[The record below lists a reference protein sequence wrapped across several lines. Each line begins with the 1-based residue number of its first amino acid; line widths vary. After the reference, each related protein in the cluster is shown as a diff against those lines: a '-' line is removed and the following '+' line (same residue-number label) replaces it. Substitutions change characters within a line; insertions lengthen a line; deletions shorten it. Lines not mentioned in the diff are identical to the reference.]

1 MYCVKY
7 EHGETGRYFLTENEV
22 EREFCDS
29 FEHFYGICIEDFTK
43 FISKNTLE
51 DVLNIL
57 ETHIIKVEDDIWT
70 KAVAEI
76 LAFSCGRSD
85 EVCLCSK
92 ERYKNDKLSVFNRV
106 AEEFDSAFSAFI
118 VEKLTIAVVDSDHE
132 PLRDMY
138 ETGGI
143 TLWHNVDDFIE
154 DTQYYIDEHHEDK
167 VISTCEDAVKY
178 WEGMGY
184 TVVGNNRQK

>member
-1 MYCVKY
+1 MHRGFY
-7 EHGETGRYFLTENEV
+7 EIY
-22 EREFCDS
+22 
-29 FEHFYGICIEDFTK
+29 I
-43 FISKNTLE
+43 KNTLE

-178 WEGMGY
+178 WDGMGY